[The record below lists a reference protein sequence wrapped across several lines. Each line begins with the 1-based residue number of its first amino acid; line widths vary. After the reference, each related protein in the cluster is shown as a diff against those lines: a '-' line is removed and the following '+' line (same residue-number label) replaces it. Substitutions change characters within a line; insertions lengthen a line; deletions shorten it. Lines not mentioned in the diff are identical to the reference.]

1 MSEQDQDL
9 DTITSNDETTD
20 DNSYNDDSDDVESL
34 REMLERERQARQQ
47 LTARAKK
54 AEAELKT
61 FKTPQAKEVQAQTTN
76 NLTPEDI
83 EAKILKAQN
92 VSEEEIAYLRK
103 LAAFNGVSLLDAQT
117 DDMFIA
123 FKAKREQE
131 LKSERAK
138 LGVSSRSGQHKQEKT
153 FNTPGLSDAEHKAK
167 WRELNG

>member
-1 MSEQDQDL
+1 MSDEDQDL

-20 DNSYNDDSDDVESL
+20 DSYNDSEDVESL
-34 REMLERERQARQQ
+34 REMLERERTARQQ

-61 FKTPQAKEVQAQTTN
+61 LKVPQQQKPAQATTTN
-76 NLTPEDI
+76 NLTSEDI

-92 VSEEEIAYLRK
+92 VSDEEITYLRK
-103 LAAFNGVSLLDAQT
+103 LAAFNGVSLLDAQN
-117 DDMFIA
+117 DDMFVA
-123 FKAKREQE
+123 FKSKREQE

-153 FNTPGLSDAEHKAK
+153 FNSVGLSDAEHKAK
-167 WRELNG
+167 WREMNG